1 MNQLDEYLEYKAN
14 LLRLHSLRMT
24 TAAGSGHPTSCLSAA
39 EIVSVLFFHVMR
51 YDPAHMDSF
60 DSDEFV
66 LSKGHAAPVLY
77 AALAEA
83 GVIPEDQLQN
93 LRKFDSPLE
102 GHPVPRVPGV
112 RVATGSLGQGLP
124 AGIGMALAMKMDGLD
139 RRVYV
144 LLGDGEMA
152 EGSVW
157 EAINLAPHLR
167 AEQGGPDRGGLD
179 NLVAIVDMNRLGQ
192 SAPTMYGWDA
202 EAYGSRARAFG
213 WAVFEVDGHSV
224 PQLREAFEAA
234 RKAGR
239 PAMVVARTVKGK
251 GVPFL
256 ENRDGLH
263 GKPVGKDE
271 LDAALQAVEA
281 RLHPVDRQPANFI
294 PSRPAADGR
303 STSDA
308 RRGETARVPVG
319 AAGVGTPAVQPGYR
333 RGEKKATRA
342 AFGRA
347 LVELGGQDPRIVAL
361 DGDVRNSTHTEEFFG
376 KFPERSVECYI
387 GEQDMIGIALGLAV
401 RGWRPFAATFASFL
415 TRAFDQLRMAAYS
428 RAHLVL
434 VGSHAGVA
442 IGQDGPSQMGLE
454 DIAQMR
460 TLFGSA
466 VLCPADAVAAE
477 KLTAA
482 AAGYEGIAYL
492 RTGRTDTEVIYD
504 NGEEFRIGGSRVL
517 RSSER
522 DAATVVATGVTVPE
536 ALQAAEA
543 LQAEGIAL
551 RVIDLYSLKPVDGD
565 TLRAAA
571 RETGRLITVEDH
583 YLEGGLGEAVAAEVA
598 GLAPVVRLGVHR
610 LPHSG
615 KPEELLAE
623 QGIDRE
629 GIARAVREA
638 VRAQREALHHHTT
651 HRRAS

>member
-1 MNQLDEYLEYKAN
+1 MNQLDDFLSYKAN

-24 TAAGSGHPTSCLSAA
+24 SAAGSGHPTSSLSAA
-39 EIVSVLFFHVMR
+39 EIVSVLFFHVMH
-51 YDPAHMDSF
+51 YDPAHLEALDN
-60 DSDEFV
+60 DEFV

-83 GVIPEDQLQN
+83 GVIPQEQLAT
-93 LRKFDSPLE
+93 LRRFDSPLE
-102 GHPVPRVPGV
+102 GHPVPRLPGV
-112 RVATGSLGQGLP
+112 RVATGSLGQGLA
-124 AGIGMALAMKMDGLD
+124 AGVGMALAMKMERLD

-157 EAINLAPHLR
+157 EALNLAPHL
-167 AEQGGPDRGGLD
+167 GGTHGRLD
-179 NLVAIVDMNRLGQ
+179 NLVAVVDMNRLGQ
-192 SAPTMYGWDA
+192 SAPTMYGWNA

-213 WAVFEVDGHSV
+213 WAVFEADGHSV
-224 PQLREAFEAA
+224 PQLREAFDAA

-239 PAMVVARTVKGK
+239 PALVVARTVKGK

-256 ENRDGLH
+256 EDKDGLH

-271 LDAALQAVEA
+271 LEAALKAVEA
-281 RLHPVDRQPANFI
+281 SLHPVDRRPANLI
-294 PSRPAADGR
+294 RSRPDPAGSRGGPPAD
-303 STSDA
+303 
-308 RRGETARVPVG
+308 RVEPR
-319 AAGVGTPAVQPGYR
+319 YR
-333 RGEKKATRA
+333 RGEKQATRA

-347 LVELGGQDPRIVAL
+347 MEELGGQDPRIVAL
-361 DGDVRNSTHTEEFFG
+361 DGDVRNSTHLEAFFG

-387 GEQDMIGIALGLAV
+387 GEQNLTGIALGLAV
-401 RGWRPFAATFASFL
+401 RGWRPVAATFASFL

-428 RAHLVL
+428 RARLLL

-454 DIAQMR
+454 DIALMR

-466 VLCPADAVAAE
+466 VLCPADAVSAE

-482 AAGYEGIAYL
+482 ALAWEGIAYL
-492 RTGRTDTEVIYD
+492 RTGRSDTEVLYD
-504 NGEEFRIGGSRVL
+504 NAEEFRIGGSRVL
-517 RSSER
+517 RRSER
-522 DAATVVATGVTVPE
+522 DAAAVVATGVTVPE
-536 ALQAAEA
+536 ALRAAET
-543 LQAEGIAL
+543 LHSEGIEV
-551 RVIDLYSLKPVDGD
+551 RVIDLYSLKPVDGE
-565 TLRAAA
+565 TLREAA
-571 RETGRLITVEDH
+571 RDTGRLITVEDH

-598 GLAPVVRLGVHR
+598 GLAPVTRLGVHQM
-610 LPHSG
+610 PHSG
-615 KPEELLAE
+615 EPARLLAE

-638 VRAQREALHHHTT
+638 VRAQREAVHRRDEA